1 MSLVVSLFL
10 FLICVFSLSS
20 FIGSASGLSVVL
32 ICFFNNQHFVWLVSI
47 AFLFSTSLLFFL
59 TLFFPSLC
67 FLFLCCSFLIFK
79 MGTQCIYIF
88 IFILLF
94 CCCCKNLRLWIFCD
108 HQFNCTLLSL
118 HFITTLLKK
127 FCNQNFSTLSQELFN
142 KELKI
147 FQWGF

>member
-10 FLICVFSLSS
+10 FLIYVFSLSS

-32 ICFFNNQHFVWLVSI
+32 ICFFNKES
-47 AFLFSTSLLFFL
+47 AFCLISFYCFSVLYLITLFL
-59 TLFFPSLC
+59 TLLFPSLC

-127 FCNQNFSTLSQELFN
+127 FCN
-142 KELKI
+142 
-147 FQWGF
+147 